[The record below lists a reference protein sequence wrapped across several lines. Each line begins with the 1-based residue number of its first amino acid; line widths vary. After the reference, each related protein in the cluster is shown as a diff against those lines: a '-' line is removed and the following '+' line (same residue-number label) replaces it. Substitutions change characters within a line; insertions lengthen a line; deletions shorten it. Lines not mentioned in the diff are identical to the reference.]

1 MFFKIFNK
9 KFIIVL
15 KNHDFDFNFNIKLR
29 KKPLKKMYHDKI
41 ICYGYDKYFEMKE
54 DKFLNSLRRRQY
66 LLKGVA

>member
-41 ICYGYDKYFEMKE
+41 ICYDYYK
-54 DKFLNSLRRRQY
+54 
-66 LLKGVA
+66 